1 MKTFSTVFI
10 FLLFT
15 LTSYLNSS
23 EIKQTTFA
31 YWDKPDVEIFYL
43 TPKKIDI
50 NTQILFV
57 IHGNNRNAEDYIS
70 AWIPF
75 IENKNII
82 VVAPTFDKKNFR
94 YFFLLESATS
104 SGEINKN
111 SDEYI
116 NKSISLFFNFF
127 KSKYSLDTNKYKMFG
142 HSAGAQFTHRYML
155 LSDDRRI
162 SNAVIANAG
171 WYTFLNGENFPY
183 GIKNTPIDIS
193 NDHIKWFMSNKA
205 SLLIGNNDT
214 KLNNV
219 NSSKGA
225 MRQGV
230 TRVDRANTYFKSLVN
245 IADTNNIA
253 FRWSFK
259 VIDGVSHDYTK
270 MTPVAAKILLQDINS
285 IN

>member
-31 YWDKPDVEIFYL
+31 YWNKPDVEIFYL

-82 VVAPTFDKKNFR
+82 VVAPKFDKKNFR

-225 MRQGV
+225 MRQGI

-245 IADTNNIA
+245 ISDNNNIP

-270 MTPVAAKILLQDINS
+270 MTTEAAKILLQDINF

>member
-31 YWDKPDVEIFYL
+31 YWDKPDVKIFYL

-82 VVAPTFDKKNFR
+82 LVAPKFDKKNFR

-225 MRQGV
+225 MRQGI

-245 IADTNNIA
+245 IADTNNIP

-270 MTPVAAKILLQDINS
+270 MTTEAAKILLQDINF